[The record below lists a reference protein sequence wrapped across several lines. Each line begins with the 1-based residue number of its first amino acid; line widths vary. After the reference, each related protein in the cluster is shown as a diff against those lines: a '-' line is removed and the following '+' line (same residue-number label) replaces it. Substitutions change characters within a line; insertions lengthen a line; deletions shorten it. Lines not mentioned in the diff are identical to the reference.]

1 MERRCDL
8 LRVLLAGVSSLLS
21 GGLVCTWACNHGE
34 RQGVAMVATL
44 GGLVGA
50 TLGGGATLGDGV
62 TTLVGGVDMSGSRV

>member
-1 MERRCDL
+1 M
-8 LRVLLAGVSSLLS
+8 SSSSS
-21 GGLVCTWACNHGE
+21 GGILCAWYCNHGE